1 MDHWQSK
8 TDMQKTENRV
18 AMLHNEVGKNISK
31 AFEKEDELKKY
42 LDFRIRIP
50 EYSVHNMTMIRSQRP
65 DAQFVGS
72 YQYWREQGLYVRS
85 GEHGMLVLTPVFQK
99 ESESPVFK
107 TGYVFDITQTNASSS
122 KIKELCEERIKK
134 LPEKENYRQFLNAV
148 IEAAEKE
155 NIHIIF
161 SEELEAAKYVK
172 AYPADNT
179 IFLAPES
186 DLKDQSETAARMV
199 VSVMSERMEGDE
211 TAVGKLRMEMALYM
225 LLSLYGLGTSGIPF
239 QNLSLD
245 PVKKMSVL
253 EKKKIVGESY
263 EIVKKLSEHIDV
275 YLERQQSEIR
285 REEVNRQ
292 HTEDSIGQRT
302 LEKANTRPDNEIVRV
317 ARRTLEKQGA
327 DWKNGKPLAEEK
339 HQKGEQ
345 RTDLDPNRRIEDFG
359 KKIGGARKDIWKKRG
374 LDISDI
380 DAMTAGE
387 ATKYITKENIWTKPD
402 YMQMIREGVPVRAA
416 YFIKEVRNAL
426 PAKVKYSHT
435 DTTPEQIRMRQEDYI
450 SLIRDVREQVLGIK
464 SDADICRFFDD
475 FVNKGIYVTR
485 PFTYLLQRTEKG
497 FAVTN
502 RMLRVMQMRE
512 ENLRELDR
520 KIEVEQFGRD
530 DSDKLPRGYTV
541 RQLPG
546 QEEYVVLKGKRI
558 VLRDIKSHGE
568 AVEKA
573 KELKQNEDS
582 TRKKRFVPEQL
593 AHIKREGPSNGLT
606 PEQSAEGVMYMEKF
620 GFAGGEFGNWMT
632 ETDRRASLDMG
643 YDALCDLAVALEID
657 LSDIALDNHLSIAFG
672 ARGRGK
678 AAAHYEPDREV
689 INLTKMSGAG
699 SLAHEWGHAFD
710 DIIGKK
716 LGAGGFMTANIANP
730 KIPAAMRELV
740 QTMKKRPAT
749 EEEKLEKSAKEI
761 EKGEQYLEQV
771 LQYYFPEKGLDNE
784 AKEKRDQLC
793 RDLSADAREKNHA
806 TEQEEREGRYIRRI
820 WEKIGKISRFK
831 KEVTGHVITKEAR
844 ESLYYA
850 VVRLESAYI
859 NAQQERMVET
869 DFYKNSVKMDA
880 IYSREDKGYWHSE
893 VEMFARAFACYVH
906 DKLPWRSDY
915 LCGHSELAVAID
927 FSKPESETVRA
938 IPEGK
943 ERERINQCFD
953 KLFQECRSL
962 GLLKGKEDA
971 KALQR
976 TLDVSENFGTPIRKK
991 IRGR

>member
-1 MDHWQSK
+1 MDRWQDK
-8 TDMQKTENRV
+8 TDMRKREDRI
-18 AMLHNEVGKNISK
+18 ALLYAEVEKNINM
-31 AFEKEDELKKY
+31 AFREEAELKRY

-50 EYSVHNMTMIRSQRP
+50 EYSVHNMTMIRVQRP

-72 YQYWREQGLYVRS
+72 YQHWREHGLYVRS
-85 GEHGMLVLTPVFQK
+85 GEHGMMVLTPVFRK

-107 TGYVFDITQTNASSS
+107 TGHVFDIAQTNADSS
-122 KIKELCEERIKK
+122 KIKELCEERIRK
-134 LPEKENYRQFLNAV
+134 LPEKQNYRHFLNAV
-148 IEAAEKE
+148 AESAQKE

-161 SEELEAAKYVK
+161 SGELAGSKHGK
-172 AYPADNT
+172 AYPLDNT
-179 IFLAPES
+179 VFLDPES
-186 DLKDQSETAARMV
+186 GLKDQAENAVRLT
-199 VSVMSERMEGDE
+199 VSVMSERMEVDGTD
-211 TAVGKLRMEMALYM
+211 TGKLRVEMAFYM
-225 LLSLYGLGTSGIPF
+225 FLSLYGLDTSGIHF
-239 QNLSLD
+239 QNLSPD
-245 PVKKMSVL
+245 PVQKMSVP
-253 EKKKIVGESY
+253 EKKKIVGEAY
-263 EIVKKLSEHIDV
+263 EIVKKLSEHMGV
-275 YLERQQSEIR
+275 YLERQQSGNR
-285 REEVNRQ
+285 SEEANVQ
-292 HTEDSIGQRT
+292 HTEEPDAQKTG
-302 LEKANTRPDNEIVRV
+302 LEQN
-317 ARRTLEKQGA
+317 RRT
-327 DWKNGKPLAEEK
+327 
-339 HQKGEQ
+339 
-345 RTDLDPNRRIEDFG
+345 EDFG
-359 KKIGGARKDIWKKRG
+359 KKIGGARKDLWKKRG

-380 DAMTAGE
+380 DAMTGGE
-387 ATKYITKENIWTKPD
+387 AAKYITKENIWTKPD

-426 PAKVKYSHT
+426 PAKVKYSYA

-450 SLIRDVREQVLGIK
+450 SLIRDVREQAEGIK
-464 SDADICRFFDD
+464 SDADICHFFDD
-475 FVNKGIYVTR
+475 FVNKGTYVTR
-485 PFTYLLQRTEKG
+485 PFTHLLQRTEKG

-502 RMLRVMQMRE
+502 RMLRAMQVRA

-530 DSDKLPRGYTV
+530 DPGKLPRGYTV
-541 RQLPG
+541 RQLPD

-558 VLRDIKSHGE
+558 VSRGIKSYGE

-573 KELKQNEDS
+573 KELKQNEAS

-593 AHIKREGPSNGLT
+593 AHIKRDGPSNGLT
-606 PEQSAEGVMYMEKF
+606 PEQPAEGVMYMEKF

-657 LSDIALDNHLSIAFG
+657 PSDIALDNHLSIAFG

-730 KIPAAMRELV
+730 KIPATMRELV
-740 QTMKKRPAT
+740 QAMKKRPAT

-761 EKGEQYLEQV
+761 EKGEQYLEQT
-771 LQYYFPEKGLDNE
+771 LQYYFPEKGMDNE
-784 AKEKRDQLC
+784 AKEKRNQLC
-793 RDLSADAREKNHA
+793 RELFADAREKNHA

-820 WEKIGKISRFK
+820 WEKIGNISRFK

-869 DFYKNSVKMDA
+869 DFYKNSVRMDG
-880 IYSREDKGYWHSE
+880 IYSREDKGYWHSDA
-893 VEMFARAFACYVH
+893 EMFARAFACYVH

-915 LCGHSELAVAID
+915 LCGHSELAVATD
-927 FSKPESETVRA
+927 FSKPEPETVRA
-938 IPEGK
+938 IPEGD
-943 ERERINQCFD
+943 ERARINQCFD
-953 KLFQECRSL
+953 KLFQECRTL
-962 GLLKGKEDA
+962 GIFQAQSEMGIAEEIPVRRKGRA
-971 KALQR
+971 R
-976 TLDVSENFGTPIRKK
+976 
-991 IRGR
+991 